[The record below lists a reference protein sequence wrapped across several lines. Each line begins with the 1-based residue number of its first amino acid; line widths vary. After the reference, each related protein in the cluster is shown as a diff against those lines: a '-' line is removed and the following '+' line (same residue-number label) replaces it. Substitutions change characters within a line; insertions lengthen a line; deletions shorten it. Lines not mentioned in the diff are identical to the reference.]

1 MLDKKKMYGGLILAL
16 LLFLALTVSAVSFKL
31 PEVPSGKSEKQLT
44 TILDVLID
52 DLVQED
58 KFSGAVLVAKN
69 GKPFY
74 TRAVGEASKRYGVPN
89 KINTK
94 FNLGSINK
102 MFTSVAIV
110 QLAQQRKLSFDDLVG
125 KHLPD
130 YPNKEVREKVTIH
143 HLLTHTSGMELYWIE
158 FFHKHD
164 WILIKTVQDYDALTN
179 EKSLAFEPGERFQYS
194 NCGPIVLG
202 LIIEKI
208 SGMSY
213 DDYIQENITSPARME
228 NTYCYDITTPVPNLA
243 TGYTKRNL
251 LGELQ
256 EDWLENYFI
265 TPSKGGPA
273 GGGYS
278 TVEDLLRFD
287 IALRSYQL
295 LDREHFDILTIG
307 KVDRNPGKKYAY
319 LFEEQYINGHRVIG
333 HGGGAAG
340 VNSQLCMYMDLGY
353 TVVVMS
359 NYDPPAA
366 GNVANKLAELLTGD

>member
-1 MLDKKKMYGGLILAL
+1 MLDKKKTYRGLILTL
-16 LLFLALTVSAVSFKL
+16 LLFLALTASAVSFKL
-31 PEVPSGKSEKQLT
+31 PELPPGKSEKQLT
-44 TILDVLID
+44 SILEAIIT
-52 DLVQED
+52 DLVQKD

-74 TRAVGEASKRYGVPN
+74 TRAVGEASKRYRVPN
-89 KINTK
+89 KIDTK
-94 FNLGSINK
+94 FNLGSMNK
-102 MFTSVAIV
+102 MFTGVAIV
-110 QLAQQRKLSFDDLVG
+110 QLAQQNKLLFDDLVG

-143 HLLTHTSGMELYWIE
+143 HLLTHTSGMGLYWIE
-158 FFHKHD
+158 LFHKHD
-164 WILIKTVQDYDALTN
+164 WILIKTAQDYDALAN
-179 EKSLAFEPGERFQYS
+179 KKPLSFEPGERFQYS

-208 SGMSY
+208 SGLSY
-213 DDYIQENITSPARME
+213 DEYIQMYVTGPAGME

-251 LGELQ
+251 LGEPQ
-256 EDWLENYFI
+256 KNWLENYFV

-295 LDREHFDILTIG
+295 LDQEHFAILTTG
-307 KVDRNPGKKYAY
+307 KVDRTPDKKYAY

-340 VNSQLCMYMDLGY
+340 INSQLRMYMDLGY
-353 TVVVMS
+353 TVVIMS

-366 GNVANKLAELLTGD
+366 GIVVNELAELLTGD

>member
-1 MLDKKKMYGGLILAL
+1 MLDKKKTYGGLILVL
-16 LLFLALTVSAVSFKL
+16 PLFLALTVSAISFKL
-31 PEVPSGKSEKQLT
+31 PGVPSGKSEKQLT
-44 TILDVLID
+44 TILDALINE
-52 DLVQED
+52 LVQED

-74 TRAVGEASKRYGVPN
+74 TRAVGHASKRYGVPN

-94 FNLGSINK
+94 FNLGSMNK
-102 MFTSVAIV
+102 MFTGVAIV
-110 QLAQQRKLSFDDLVG
+110 QLAQQRKLLFDDLVG

-130 YPNKEVREKVTIH
+130 YPNQEVREKVTIH
-143 HLLTHTSGMELYWIE
+143 HLLTHTSGMGLYWIE

-164 WILIKTVQDYDALTN
+164 WILIKTAQDYDALTN
-179 EKSLAFEPGERFQYS
+179 EKPLSFEPGERFQYS

-208 SGMSY
+208 SGLSY
-213 DDYIQENITSPARME
+213 DEYIQKYVTGPAGME

-278 TVEDLLRFD
+278 TVKDLLLFD

-295 LDREHFDILTIG
+295 LDQEHFAILTTG
-307 KVDRNPGKKYAY
+307 KVDRTLDKKYAY
-319 LFEEQYINGHRVIG
+319 LFEEQYISGHRIIG
-333 HGGGAAG
+333 HGGGASG
-340 VNSQLCMYMDLGY
+340 VNSQLRMYMDLGY

-366 GNVANKLAELLTGD
+366 GNVANKLAEWLTGD

>member
-1 MLDKKKMYGGLILAL
+1 MLDKKKTYGGFILAL
-16 LLFLALTVSAVSFKL
+16 LLFLALTISAVSFKL
-31 PEVPSGKSEKQLT
+31 PEAPSGKSEKQLT
-44 TILDVLID
+44 TILDALIN

-94 FNLGSINK
+94 FNLGSMNK

-110 QLAQQRKLSFDDLVG
+110 QLAQQRKLLFDDLVG

-143 HLLTHTSGMELYWIE
+143 HLLTHTSGMGLYWIE

-164 WILIKTVQDYDALTN
+164 WILIKTAQDYDALTN
-179 EKSLAFEPGERFQYS
+179 EKPLAFEPGERFQYS

-208 SGMSY
+208 GGLSY
-213 DDYIQENITSPARME
+213 DEYIQKYVTGPAGME

-295 LDREHFDILTIG
+295 LDQEHFSILTTG
-307 KVDRNPGKKYAY
+307 EVDRTPDKKYAY

-340 VNSQLCMYMDLGY
+340 INSQLRMYMDLGY